1 MSQKIQFLRKTAVV
15 ANYAA
20 ALAAAKAKKPL
31 YGEPVVIKY
40 TNESETLLAL
50 FIGIDGAGL
59 VHEVGSFKDI
69 KSLEAV
75 VNALAEK
82 VGDVNSLGTASKT
95 NLVAAI
101 NEVNNKLAQAVA
113 GGVTSVVAGA
123 GVDVDSSNVNAPKVS
138 AKVATSENGN
148 ILVVDET
155 KGLYATLDFAYDSG
169 TQKLTLSG
177 SNGFSKVINL
187 AIPAVVKAGAYDAAN
202 NEIVLTFT
210 DNSTVK
216 IPARDLI
223 DEWKV
228 ASTATL
234 ELIRE
239 AASDGNVDYVLKG
252 NVKVSA
258 ESGNTLIAK
267 ADGLYVAAT
276 DLSGL
281 TARVVALENTVGDA
295 SKGLVKA
302 VADNAA
308 AAAAAQK
315 TADKAVAAAATA
327 DGKAVAAQT
336 AADNAQTAADNAQEA
351 AATADG
357 KAVAAQTTANKAV
370 ADAATADGKAVA
382 AQTAADTAQTAAE
395 TADSKAVAAQNT
407 ANQAASAA
415 ATAAVKAAAAQNTA
429 NTNAEAIAT
438 IKIKDVD
445 GTSIVKNDSGVIS
458 VNVIDGGEF

>member
-1 MSQKIQFLRKTAVV
+1 MAQKIQFSRKTAAV
-15 ANYAA
+15 AGYAA
-20 ALAAAKAKKPL
+20 ALAAAQAKRPL

-40 TNESETLLAL
+40 TENTETFLAL
-50 FIGIDGAGL
+50 FIGIDGNGK
-59 VHEVGSFKDI
+59 VHEVGSYKDI

-82 VGDVNSLGTASKT
+82 VGDVNSLGTETKT

-101 NEVNNKLAQAVA
+101 NEVNTKLAQAVA

-123 GVDVDSSNVNAPKVS
+123 GVNVDTSDVNTPKIS
-138 AKVATSENGN
+138 AKVATSETGN

-155 KGLYATLDFAYDSG
+155 KGLYATLDFSYSAE
-169 TQKLTLSG
+169 TQKLSLTG
-177 SNGFSKVINL
+177 SNGFSKEVNL
-187 AIPAVVKAGAYDAAN
+187 AIPAVVSSGAYDAAN

-210 DNSTVK
+210 DGSTVK

-239 AASDGNVDYVLKG
+239 SAGEGNIDYVLKG

-258 ESGNTLIAK
+258 ESGNTLVAK

-281 TARVVALENTVGDA
+281 TARVVALENTVGNA
-295 SKGLVKA
+295 SSGLVKA

-308 AAAAAQK
+308 ADAAAQTAADNAAAAAA
-315 TADKAVAAAATA
+315 TADAKAVAAQSAAETA
-327 DGKAVAAQT
+327 DGKAVAAQ
-336 AADNAQTAADNAQEA
+336 
-351 AATADG
+351 
-357 KAVAAQTTANKAV
+357 
-370 ADAATADGKAVA
+370 
-382 AQTAADTAQTAAE
+382 
-395 TADSKAVAAQNT
+395 NT
-407 ANQAASAA
+407 ANAN
-415 ATAAVKAAAAQNTA
+415 ATTL
-429 NTNAEAIAT
+429 AT
-438 IKIKDVD
+438 IKVKDVD
-445 GTSIVKNDSGVIS
+445 GTSTVKNENGIIS
-458 VNVIDGGEF
+458 VNIIDGGEF

>member
-1 MSQKIQFLRKTAVV
+1 MAQKIQFSRKTAAV
-15 ANYAA
+15 AGYAA
-20 ALAAAKAKKPL
+20 ALAAAQAKKPL

-40 TNESETLLAL
+40 TENTETFLAL
-50 FIGIDGAGL
+50 FIGIDGNGK
-59 VHEVGSFKDI
+59 VHEVGSYKDI

-82 VGDVNSLGTASKT
+82 VGDVNSLGTDNKT

-101 NEVNNKLAQAVA
+101 NEVNTKLSQAVA
-113 GGVTSVVAGA
+113 SGVTSVVAGA
-123 GVDVDSSNVNAPKVS
+123 GVAVDSSNVNVPKVS
-138 AKVATSENGN
+138 AKVATSETGN

-155 KGLYATLDFAYDSG
+155 KGLYATLDFSYSAE
-169 TQKLTLSG
+169 TQKLSLTG
-177 SNGFSKVINL
+177 SNGFSKEVNL
-187 AIPAVVKAGAYDAAN
+187 AIPAVVSSGAYDAAN

-210 DNSTVK
+210 DGSTVK

-239 AASDGNVDYVLKG
+239 SAGEGNIDYVLKG

-258 ESGNTLIAK
+258 ESGNTLVAK

-281 TARVVALENTVGDA
+281 TARVVALENTVGNAD
-295 SKGLVKA
+295 SGLVKA

-308 AAAAAQK
+308 AAAAAQTAADNAAAAAA
-315 TADKAVAAAATA
+315 TADAKAVAAQTAAETA
-327 DGKAVAAQT
+327 DGKAVAAQ
-336 AADNAQTAADNAQEA
+336 
-351 AATADG
+351 
-357 KAVAAQTTANKAV
+357 
-370 ADAATADGKAVA
+370 
-382 AQTAADTAQTAAE
+382 
-395 TADSKAVAAQNT
+395 NT
-407 ANQAASAA
+407 ANANA
-415 ATAAVKAAAAQNTA
+415 ATL
-429 NTNAEAIAT
+429 AT
-438 IKIKDVD
+438 IKVKDVD
-445 GTSIVKNDSGVIS
+445 GTSTVKNENGIIS

>member
-1 MSQKIQFLRKTAVV
+1 MAQKIQFSRKTAAV
-15 ANYAA
+15 AGYAA
-20 ALAAAKAKKPL
+20 ALAAAQAKKPL

-40 TNESETLLAL
+40 TENSETFLAL
-50 FIGIDGAGL
+50 FIGIDGNGK
-59 VHEVGSFKDI
+59 VHEVGSYKDI

-82 VGDVNSLGTASKT
+82 VGDVNSLGTETKT

-101 NEVNNKLAQAVA
+101 NEVNTKLGQAVA

-123 GVDVDSSNVNAPKVS
+123 GVNVDSSDVNTPKIS
-138 AKVATSENGN
+138 AKVATSETGN

-155 KGLYATLDFAYDSG
+155 KGLYATLDFSYSAE
-169 TQKLTLSG
+169 TQKLSLTG
-177 SNGFSKVINL
+177 SNGFSKEVNL
-187 AIPAVVKAGAYDAAN
+187 AIPAVVSSGSYDAAN

-210 DNSTVK
+210 DGSTVK

-239 AASDGNVDYVLKG
+239 SAGEGNIDYVLKG

-258 ESGNTLIAK
+258 ESGNTLVAK

-281 TARVVALENTVGDA
+281 TARVVALENTVGNAD
-295 SKGLVKA
+295 SGLVKA

-308 AAAAAQK
+308 AAAAAQTAADNAAAAAA
-315 TADKAVAAAATA
+315 TADAKAVAAQTAAETA
-327 DGKAVAAQT
+327 DGKAVAAQ
-336 AADNAQTAADNAQEA
+336 
-351 AATADG
+351 
-357 KAVAAQTTANKAV
+357 
-370 ADAATADGKAVA
+370 
-382 AQTAADTAQTAAE
+382 
-395 TADSKAVAAQNT
+395 NT
-407 ANQAASAA
+407 ANAN
-415 ATAAVKAAAAQNTA
+415 ATAL
-429 NTNAEAIAT
+429 AT

-445 GTSIVKNDSGVIS
+445 GTSTVKNENGIIS
-458 VNVIDGGEF
+458 VNIIDGGEF

>member
-1 MSQKIQFLRKTAVV
+1 MSQKIQFARKAAVV

-20 ALAAAKAKKPL
+20 ALAAAQGQKPL

-40 TNESETLLAL
+40 TNEGETLLAL

-69 KSLEAV
+69 KNLETV

-82 VGDVNSLGTASKT
+82 VGDVSALETTNKT
-95 NLVAAI
+95 DLVAAI
-101 NEVNNKLAQAVA
+101 NEVNEGLAQAVA

-123 GVDVDSSNVNAPKVS
+123 GVDVDSTNGHAPKVS
-138 AKVATSENGN
+138 AKVATSETGN
-148 ILVVDET
+148 ILVVDEA
-155 KGLYATLDFAYDSG
+155 KGLYATLDFAYDAVN
-169 TQKLTLSG
+169 QELTLTG
-177 SNGFSKVINL
+177 SNGFSKAIDL
-187 AIPAVVKAGAYDAAN
+187 AIPAVVKAGVYDAAN

-210 DNSTVK
+210 DDSTVK
-216 IPARDLI
+216 IPAKDLI

-239 AASDGNVDYVLKG
+239 AAEEGDVDYVLKG

-258 ESGNTLIAK
+258 ESGNTLITK
-267 ADGLYVAAT
+267 TDGLYVAAT

-281 TARVVALENTVGDA
+281 TDRIVALENTIGDA
-295 SKGLVKA
+295 TKGLVKA

-308 AAAAAQK
+308 AAAAAQS
-315 TADKAVAAAATA
+315 TADQAVSAAA
-327 DGKAVAAQT
+327 
-336 AADNAQTAADNAQEA
+336 
-351 AATADG
+351 
-357 KAVAAQTTANKAV
+357 
-370 ADAATADGKAVA
+370 
-382 AQTAADTAQTAAE
+382 
-395 TADSKAVAAQNT
+395 TADSKAVAAQST
-407 ANQAASAA
+407 ADANAA
-415 ATAAVKAAAAQNTA
+415 
-429 NTNAEAIAT
+429 ELAT

-445 GTSIVKNDSGVIS
+445 GTTLVKDENGNIS